1 MSLSKEDEKYC
12 EAMFDMFRTDGWQ
25 YLIQE
30 FEDNKANIN
39 SVQRT
44 RDNDDLRFRKGQIDV
59 ITSVLKLRDRVEDL
73 YDKKNL

>member
-1 MSLSKEDEKYC
+1 
-12 EAMFDMFRTDGWQ
+12 MFDMFRTDGWQ

-39 SVQRT
+39 SVERT

>member
-25 YLIQE
+25 YLIKE

-39 SVQRT
+39 SVERT

>member
-12 EAMFDMFRTDGWQ
+12 EAMFEMFRTDGWQ

-39 SVQRT
+39 SVERT

>member
-39 SVQRT
+39 SVERT